1 MAPKR
6 KGKAPSAPTAKA
18 PKADPNKPSD
28 KQLCNILK
36 CFVELCAT
44 SYFPDS
50 VHRSSGTLL
59 STSDGVT
66 LTLDGGAKKFLASLP
81 LAVKAAGPLGG
92 ESMREAWDVK
102 HEALCADYASAVVSA
117 RLQYGDFNLNDGE
130 CRWQPVRFRRPSR
143 RGENLAHSAA
153 LIGLSR
159 RPRCCRWECTSSP
172 SSCTSR
178 PRPSQSSGS
187 RCSLT
192 LGRVRPRGC
201 RCGRLRRE

>member
-18 PKADPNKPSD
+18 PKADPREKQPTD

-143 RGENLAHSAA
+143 RRK
-153 LIGLSR
+153 I
-159 RPRCCRWECTSSP
+159 
-172 SSCTSR
+172 
-178 PRPSQSSGS
+178 
-187 RCSLT
+187 
-192 LGRVRPRGC
+192 
-201 RCGRLRRE
+201 

>member
-18 PKADPNKPSD
+18 PKAGPNKPTD

-50 VHRSSGTLL
+50 VHNSKGFSSASVAPL

-66 LTLDGGAKKFLASLP
+66 LKLGRGAKEFLASLP
-81 LAVKAAGPLGG
+81 LTDSSSYC
-92 ESMREAWDVK
+92 E
-102 HEALCADYASAVVSA
+102 LCADYASAVVSA

-143 RGENLAHSAA
+143 RRK
-153 LIGLSR
+153 I
-159 RPRCCRWECTSSP
+159 
-172 SSCTSR
+172 
-178 PRPSQSSGS
+178 
-187 RCSLT
+187 
-192 LGRVRPRGC
+192 
-201 RCGRLRRE
+201 

>member
-66 LTLDGGAKKFLASLP
+66 LKLGKGAKEFLASLP
-81 LAVKAAGPLGG
+81 LTDSSSYC
-92 ESMREAWDVK
+92 E
-102 HEALCADYASAVVSA
+102 LCADYASAVVSA

-130 CRWQPVRFRRPSR
+130 CRWQPVGVHFLPLLVYVETEALAKQWLEVFSDSAECDPEDV
-143 RGENLAHSAA
+143 GVGGCVENDSECCVIKDYLAE
-153 LIGLSR
+153 LS
-159 RPRCCRWECTSSP
+159 PKP
-172 SSCTSR
+172 SSFADYVKAR
-178 PRPSQSSGS
+178 EKLARAARQLQS
-187 RCSLT
+187 
-192 LGRVRPRGC
+192 
-201 RCGRLRRE
+201 